1 MKKKILFVIDSLHS
15 GGAEKS
21 LISLLTLFDYES
33 YEVDLLMFL
42 PNGLY
47 FPLIPKEVRVLDVP
61 NAIQRKRNRVMEVV
75 KNGDL
80 KTLYTRIGLALD
92 HRNPYVNN
100 KMHGAQINW
109 KWMSNSINKLDQNYE
124 VAIAYSQ
131 GMPTYFVAEKV
142 NANKKISWFN
152 TDYKSARYNKDFDFK
167 YFNKIDKIVTVSEAC
182 KDVLSENFENIS
194 EKFEVIYDIVSPKL
208 INEMS
213 IRNSGFED
221 SNDGIRILTIGR
233 FVDAKG
239 YDLAI
244 DACYL
249 LKSEGVNFKWY
260 ALGEGPLK
268 LNIEQRIKEKNLEDT
283 FILLGVDANP
293 YPYIKNTDIYVQPSR
308 FEGKPIAVNEAKV
321 LCKPIVVTKF
331 STVNSQ
337 ITDEENGIIVD
348 MNSNDIYKGIKKMIE
363 DSKLRQ
369 QICLNLMNEKV
380 GTEEE
385 IHKVYALIESN

>member
-33 YEVDLLMFL
+33 YEVDLLMFS

-47 FPLIPKEVRVLDVP
+47 FPLLPKEIRVLDVP
-61 NAIQRKRNRVMEVV
+61 SAIQRKRNRVKDVI
-75 KNGDL
+75 KSGDI

-92 HRNPYVNN
+92 HRNPYVNK

-109 KWMSNSINKLDQNYE
+109 KWMSNGIKKLDQNYE

-152 TDYKSARYNKDFDFK
+152 TDYKSARYNKNFDFK
-167 YFNKIDKIVTVSEAC
+167 YFKKIDKIVTVSEAC

-208 INEMS
+208 INELS

-249 LKSEGVNFKWY
+249 LKSEGVNFRWY

-268 LNIEQRIKEKNLEDT
+268 SNIEQRIKEKNLEDT

-337 ITDEENGIIVD
+337 ITDEENGLIVD
-348 MNSNDIYKGIKKMIE
+348 MNSNDIYKGIKKMLE

-385 IHKVYALIESN
+385 IHKVYALIES